1 MGFQPQRAGGGK
13 RIDSRIPP
21 PRLFIT
27 AAMDFPMVR
36 ATYWHRE
43 LVADLATE
51 STRLRE
57 AQMVWI

>member
-1 MGFQPQRAGGGK
+1 
-13 RIDSRIPP
+13 
-21 PRLFIT
+21 
-27 AAMDFPMVR
+27 MDFPMVR
-36 ATYWHRE
+36 ATYWNRE

>member
-1 MGFQPQRAGGGK
+1 MGFQPERAGGGK

-36 ATYWHRE
+36 ATYWHSPSRE
-43 LVADLATE
+43 RYAKLFQINAAQTA
-51 STRLRE
+51 LR
-57 AQMVWI
+57 